1 MQCPNCQHWNE
12 PGSRFCEECG
22 FELPANTGTN
32 QVSVRSTAVQ
42 PSAGSPDE
50 VDFSEFVDKSPPSSG
65 SVSVSPVSSMPPI
78 PDQVLTPIDSPA
90 PAPYTGPRLV
100 LSSSGSIFRLGD
112 AAVLGREDPT
122 LQIDLEGYPD
132 GKFVSHRHAQIVKM
146 NDQYYIEDLGSSN
159 HTYVNDIKLAEGQSE
174 PLKQGDTIRLGKIS
188 LTFHEG

>member
-22 FELPANTGTN
+22 FELPAASSGTN
-32 QVSVRSTAVQ
+32 QVSVRATAVQ
-42 PSAGSPDE
+42 PAVDQPDS
-50 VDFSEFVDKSPPSSG
+50 VDFSEFVDKA
-65 SVSVSPVSSMPPI
+65 SVSPVPPSSSVPP
-78 PDQVLTPIDSPA
+78 PPEQMLTPIENPA
-90 PAPYTGPRLV
+90 PIPYTGPRLV
-100 LSSSGSIFRLGD
+100 LQSSGSIFRLGS
-112 AAVLGREDPT
+112 AAVIGREDPT

-159 HTYVNDIKLAEGQSE
+159 HTYVNDIRLAEGQSE
-174 PLKQGDTIRLGKIS
+174 PLKQGDNIKLGKIV

>member
-22 FELPANTGTN
+22 FELPASSGTN
-32 QVSVRSTAVQ
+32 QVSVRATAVQ
-42 PSAGSPDE
+42 PAADPPDAI
-50 VDFSEFVDKSPPSSG
+50 DFSEFVDKAA
-65 SVSVSPVSSMPPI
+65 VSPVPPI
-78 PDQVLTPIDSPA
+78 PEQQLTPVDSAP

-100 LSSSGSIFRLGD
+100 LNSSGSIFRLGS
-112 AAVLGREDPT
+112 AAVIGREDPT

-146 NDQYYIEDLGSSN
+146 NDKYYIEDLGSSN

-174 PLKQGDTIRLGKIS
+174 PLKQGDNIRLGKIV
-188 LTFHEG
+188 LTFHES

>member
-22 FELPANTGTN
+22 FELPAATSGTN
-32 QVSVRSTAVQ
+32 QVSVRATAVQ
-42 PSAGSPDE
+42 PSVDAPDA
-50 VDFSEFVDKSPPSSG
+50 VDFSEFVDKAA
-65 SVSVSPVSSMPPI
+65 VSPVPPI
-78 PDQVLTPIDSPA
+78 EQMLTPIDNPA
-90 PAPYTGPRLV
+90 PIPYTGPRLV
-100 LSSSGSIFRLGD
+100 LNSSGSIFRLGS
-112 AAVLGREDPT
+112 AAVIGREDPT

-174 PLKQGDTIRLGKIS
+174 PLKQGDTIKLGKIQ